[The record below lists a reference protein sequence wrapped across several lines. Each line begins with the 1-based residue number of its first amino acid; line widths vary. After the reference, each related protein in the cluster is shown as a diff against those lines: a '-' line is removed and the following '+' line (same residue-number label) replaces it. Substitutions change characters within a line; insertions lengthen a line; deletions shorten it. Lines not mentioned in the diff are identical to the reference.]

1 MDPRASDCE
10 VDPVEAGHGSVGR
23 TVAAWLVAS
32 AAVLSSCAGLPGGT
46 EGDLSRAAAQSASAT
61 ASAELAMELVAEHR
75 TTRAHAVTVL
85 SDALDEVL
93 AAYSAVAAV
102 EVATGQE
109 AAHRAALLDRIDAA
123 ATVLGEARA
132 RTDAVATAPSAADV
146 TGRLA
151 DLTGYLSAFA
161 EGSR

>member
-1 MDPRASDCE
+1 
-10 VDPVEAGHGSVGR
+10 
-23 TVAAWLVAS
+23 
-32 AAVLSSCAGLPGGT
+32 
-46 EGDLSRAAAQSASAT
+46 
-61 ASAELAMELVAEHR
+61 MELVSEHR

-102 EVATGQE
+102 EVATGQQ

-132 RTDAVATAPSAADV
+132 RTDAVATAPPASDL

-151 DLTGYLSAFA
+151 DLTGYLSEFA
-161 EGSR
+161 EGRR

>member
-1 MDPRASDCE
+1 M
-10 VDPVEAGHGSVGR
+10 GR

-32 AAVLSSCAGLPGGT
+32 AAVLSGCAGLPGGA

-61 ASAELAMELVAEHR
+61 ASAGLAMELVSEHR

-109 AAHRAALLDRIDAA
+109 AAHRAALLDRIDAT

-132 RTDAVATAPSAADV
+132 RTDAVATAPPAADL

-151 DLTGYLSAFA
+151 DLTGYLSEFA
-161 EGSR
+161 EGRR